1 MASRAVKQKSRPDID
16 DNSPKVRIYT
26 ALLEKLENNS
36 INHPPPRIFYKDYNV
51 EQHRV
56 SVERYFRTTNVIS
69 GRSNATVLLNSLDNS
84 VETQLKAQ
92 PGFDDNE
99 HNYH

>member
-1 MASRAVKQKSRPDID
+1 
-16 DNSPKVRIYT
+16 
-26 ALLEKLENNS
+26 
-36 INHPPPRIFYKDYNV
+36 V